1 MLHEILSPKK
11 GKKKKVCLKNMNGK
25 SQRLNRKEAT
35 KYKNNFFRVVMA
47 FSPSSCEAEAH

>member
-11 GKKKKVCLKNMNGK
+11 GKKKVCLKNMNGK